1 MGNRKFNFN
10 VDVYETFGGIL
21 ENDFFFLTD
30 DLVCSMTKRSLTEKL
45 MNYIIIDIFSVRF
58 ASINY

>member
-21 ENDFFFLTD
+21 ENDFFFFNY
-30 DLVCSMTKRSLTEKL
+30 DLVCSLTKRSLT
-45 MNYIIIDIFSVRF
+45 
-58 ASINY
+58 

>member
-21 ENDFFFLTD
+21 ENDFFFL
-30 DLVCSMTKRSLTEKL
+30 LW
-45 MNYIIIDIFSVRF
+45 FSVLIDQEVLNLK
-58 ASINY
+58 INELYNYWHFHC

>member
-21 ENDFFFLTD
+21 ENDFFFTD
-30 DLVCSMTKRSLTEKL
+30 DLVCSLTKRSLTEKL
-45 MNYIIIDIFSVRF
+45 MNYIIIDIFIVRF
-58 ASINY
+58 VSIN